1 MLRVDQPANAVRL
14 ALFMLA
20 YMAGAGASYWMSPA
34 QDVVA
39 TFWPPSGIYLAV
51 LLVSDRRRWP
61 YFVAAAF
68 AADITSEMLFYRFPL
83 STGAVLALGN
93 TLEAVAGA
101 YLVTRICGPVIEFR
115 NLREVLCTTLIAG
128 LSTPMISATIGA
140 PVAVGAL
147 SQPFEQAWILFWAG
161 DAVGVLTVAPLVIV
175 ALTRGRQLCAAAP
188 ARAVEAIVLTLALAL
203 AADFLF
209 GGRLPFSYII
219 IPPLLWAALRFGIPG
234 AAASVGFIAVL
245 AAVYTRA
252 GYTPLSMPGFDGSE
266 LTLAVQMFLA
276 VISLSTHILAALVEQ
291 RELTLHALERANE
304 VLESRVLQRTAA
316 LHASEQQYRALNEQA
331 ADGIFVSDAH
341 GNLADVNTAGAH
353 MLGYTREELTKLNI
367 VDVVD
372 EAEQKSLPC
381 DASAN
386 GAEVGRAQW
395 SFRRKDGTR
404 FIGEVA
410 SCRMV
415 DGRHQ
420 AIVRDITR
428 RVKAEIQLD
437 VALTAAEMGT
447 WVWDISSDALKA
459 DARLCKL
466 LGLPDGGL
474 ATAGEFQAMVHPEDL
489 PNVLDALQ
497 KCIDGQEDY
506 SQEFRI
512 TTADGKLRW
521 IGGRGRLIPEP
532 DGRTREIAGVN
543 FDITARKDAELRLRL
558 QQTTLSR
565 YSRLGTI
572 GALAGELAHELNQ
585 PLAAA
590 RTYARL
596 TADALEQVPPAL
608 DMACEGAA
616 KIVAQI
622 DRASGVVQRIR
633 KFIQLGHGSPEPCD
647 TRRLIEDAI
656 EVMRPEIAR
665 AGIVVKH
672 CVSEGVATVQVDSL
686 QIGKVL
692 INLIRNSVEAIAG
705 KHGRAPAGGIIA
717 IEVRQDGPAFARF
730 SVRDSGPGFR
740 QELVAGL
747 PPPLTTTKPDGLGL
761 GLALS
766 RSIVEAHGGKLC
778 IEKTDAG
785 AAVHFSVPHL
795 EETTS

>member
-1 MLRVDQPANAVRL
+1 MLRADQPPNAIHL
-14 ALFMLA
+14 AMFMLA
-20 YMAGAGASYWMSPA
+20 YMAGAGASYWMSPV

-39 TFWPPSGIYLAV
+39 TLWPPSGIYLAV
-51 LLVSDRRRWP
+51 LLVSERRRWP
-61 YFVAAAF
+61 HFIAAAF
-68 AADITSEMLFYRFPL
+68 AADVASEMLVYKLPL
-83 STGAVLALGN
+83 PTGAVIALGN

-101 YLVTRICGPVIEFR
+101 YLVTRVCGPAIEFR
-115 NLREVLCTTLIAG
+115 NLREVLSITLIAG
-128 LSTPMISATIGA
+128 LTTPMISATIGA
-140 PVAVGAL
+140 PAAVGAL
-147 SQPFEQAWILFWAG
+147 SQPFEPAWILFWAG
-161 DAVGVLTVAPLVIV
+161 DAVGVLTITPLVIV
-175 ALTRGRQLCAAAP
+175 ALTRGRQLYAAAP
-188 ARAVEAIVLTLALAL
+188 ARAVEAVVLTLALAL
-203 AADFLF
+203 VADFLF

-252 GYTPLSMPGFDGSE
+252 GYAPLSMPGFDGSE
-266 LTLAVQMFLA
+266 LTLAVQMFIV

-291 RELTLHALERANE
+291 RQLTLHALERANE
-304 VLESRVLQRTAA
+304 VLESRVLERTAA

-341 GNLADVNTAGAH
+341 GNFTEVNTAGAR
-353 MLGYTREELTKLNI
+353 MLGYSREELTELNI
-367 VDVVD
+367 IDVLD
-372 EAEQKSLPC
+372 EAEQKVLPC
-381 DASAN
+381 DASA
-386 GAEVGRAQW
+386 GASRGQW

-404 FIGEVA
+404 FVGEVA

-420 AIVRDITR
+420 AIVRDITK

-437 VALTAAEMGT
+437 VALTAAGMGT
-447 WVWDISSDALKA
+447 WVWDISSNSLKA
-459 DARLCKL
+459 DARLCNL
-466 LGLPDGGL
+466 VGLPDGGL
-474 ATAGEFQAMVHPEDL
+474 TTAGEFQAMVHPEDL
-489 PNVLDALQ
+489 PNVLAALQ
-497 KCIDGQEDY
+497 KSFDGQEDY

-543 FDITARKDAELRLRL
+543 FDITARKDAELRLRM

-596 TADALEQVPPAL
+596 TADALEQTPPAL
-608 DMACEGAA
+608 DTASEGAA
-616 KIVAQI
+616 KIVAQV

-665 AGIVVKH
+665 GGIVVKH
-672 CVSEGVATVQVDSL
+672 CVSEGVATVLVDPL

-692 INLIRNSVEAIAG
+692 INLIRNSVEAILG
-705 KHGRAPAGGIIA
+705 NPGGGRKGGCLS
-717 IEVRQDGPAFARF
+717 IEVQQDGPAFARF
-730 SVRDSGPGFR
+730 SVRDSGPGFS
-740 QELVAGL
+740 QELMAGL
-747 PPPLTTTKPDGLGL
+747 PQPLTTTKPDGLGL

-766 RSIVEAHGGKLC
+766 RSIVEAHGGKLW
-778 IEKTDAG
+778 IENTNAG
-785 AAVHFSVPHL
+785 AVVHFSVPHL